1 MPSRGR
7 PKKHQVNFKHHLDF
21 EVPADNVL
29 DLKKIAS
36 EKEER
41 KKEENVISKKAK
53 KGFLNFYKKTQLKKK
68 EKDIFSVPE
77 KKKKKVRNYSL
88 RNRFE
93 FRNPFGTFSSAK
105 VRGIIGF
112 VLIAAVC
119 VLPIYGLAS
128 YYKADNL
135 KERVLGVSW
144 EAYDNIK
151 VAAQAFADLDFEN
164 ASSEFNSAIKN
175 FVDAQEMLQ
184 TVSGLV
190 KIVPVASGEVSTA
203 ERILKSG
210 ESISSAGNY
219 LSKAFAPFVSL
230 AEGKAQETF
239 NFTSALILANANIR
253 PAVTELKNAEEYVE
267 KISTSSLP
275 SEYREQF
282 MIVQENLPAL
292 RAGLEEFNE
301 FTDFLLSI
309 LGHGSLKR
317 YLFVFQ
323 NNAELRP
330 TGGFVG
336 SFALMTF
343 NDGIMKEL
351 EVPGGGSY
359 DLNGWLKEQVIA
371 PKPLHLVNPHWYFQ
385 DANWFPD
392 FPTSAEKLMW
402 FFTESGGPST
412 DGVIA
417 LTPDVI
423 ESLLA
428 LSGPIDMTD
437 DYGVTINDENF
448 RKVVKQVE
456 QEYENTS
463 KPKRIIS
470 DLTPLVFNKILELEQ
485 IDQLQILGVLHTLLK
500 EKQLLLYFTDDELQE
515 KIIDHGWAGEI
526 INSPNDYLSIINS
539 NIGGGKTDLEMEEL
553 IDYSVKIH
561 ESGEV
566 TAKVT
571 VTRTHTGQENDPITG
586 IKNMDF
592 MRMYVPEGSTLVE
605 AEGFSHIDPRMFLY
619 PNEGYVDDNLLQ
631 EIQGAVIVDESSET
645 RINNEFN
652 KTVFGNWVGTEAGKT
667 SQVSTTYK
675 LPFTVKPEG
684 VFSKSDSYSLFM
696 QKQSGTKGSVVS
708 ASIEFPNT
716 YDVVWQYPT
725 DSTVEIT
732 SGKIAFTTILNI
744 DRYIGFVFQE

>member
-1 MPSRGR
+1 MASKGR
-7 PKKHQVNFKHHLDF
+7 PKKHQVNFKRHLDF

-29 DLKKIAS
+29 DLKKLAS
-36 EKEER
+36 EKAEE
-41 KKEENVISKKAK
+41 KKAENVLSKKAK
-53 KGFLNFYKKTQLKKK
+53 KGFLNFYENTQ
-68 EKDIFSVPE
+68 F
-77 KKKKKVRNYSL
+77 KKKKKNIFSVQKKKQKKAHTYSL
-88 RNRFE
+88 KDKFI
-93 FRNPFGTFSSAK
+93 FRNPFNTFSVAK
-105 VRGIIGF
+105 MRSVVGF

-135 KERVLGVSW
+135 KEKVLGVSW
-144 EAYDNIK
+144 EAYDNLKI
-151 VAAQAFADLDFEN
+151 AAQAFADLDFEN
-164 ASSEFNSAIKN
+164 ASTEFNSAIQN
-175 FVDAQEMLQ
+175 FVDAQEMLE
-184 TVSGLV
+184 TISGLV
-190 KIVPVASGEVSTA
+190 KIIPVASGEVSTA
-203 ERILKSG
+203 ERVLKSG

-230 AEGKAQETF
+230 AEGETQESF
-239 NFTSALILANANIR
+239 NFTAALLLANANIR

-267 KISTSSLP
+267 KISVSSLP

-282 MIVQENLPAL
+282 LIVQQNLPAL

-309 LGHGSLKR
+309 LGHGSLRR

-330 TGGFVG
+330 TGGFIG

-343 NDGIMKEL
+343 SDGVMKEL

-359 DLNGWLKEQVIA
+359 DLNGWLQEQVIA

-428 LSGPIDMTD
+428 LSGPIDMVSE
-437 DYGVTINDENF
+437 YGVTVNAENF
-448 RKVVKQVE
+448 RTVVKQVE
-456 QEYENTS
+456 QEYVNTNR
-463 KPKRIIS
+463 PKRIIS
-470 DLTPLVFNKILELEQ
+470 DLTPLVFNKISELER

-500 EKQLLLYFTDDELQE
+500 EKQLLLYFTDEELQQS
-515 KIIDHGWAGEI
+515 IIDHGWAGEVLD
-526 INSPNDYLSIINS
+526 SPKDYLSIINT
-539 NIGGGKTDLEMEEL
+539 NIAGGKTDLEIEEL
-553 IDYSVKIH
+553 IDYDVTIQ
-561 ESGEV
+561 EGGEV

-571 VTRTHTGQENDPITG
+571 VTRTHTGQEDNPITG

-592 MRMYVPEGSTLVE
+592 MRMYVPEGSTLI
-605 AEGFSHIDPRMFLY
+605 AADGFSHVDPRMFLY
-619 PNEGYVDDNLLQ
+619 PNEEYEEDRLLQ
-631 EIQGAVIVDESSET
+631 EIQGTVIVDESSET

-652 KTVFGNWVGTEAGKT
+652 KTVFGNWIGTEAGKT
-667 SQVSTTYK
+667 SQVTATYK

-708 ASIEFPNT
+708 ASINFPNS
-716 YDVVWQYPT
+716 YDVVWQYPS

-732 SGKIAFTTILNI
+732 SDRITFTTTLNV
-744 DRYIGFVFQE
+744 DHYIGFVFQK